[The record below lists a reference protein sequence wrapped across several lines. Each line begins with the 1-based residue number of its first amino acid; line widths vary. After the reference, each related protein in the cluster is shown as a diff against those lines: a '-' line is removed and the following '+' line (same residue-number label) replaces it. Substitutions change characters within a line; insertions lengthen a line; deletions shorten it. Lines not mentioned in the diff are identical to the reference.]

1 MIETNDKTGA
11 TTQQAPGGTARAWLL
26 ATRPKTLPAAVAPVL
41 VGVALAIRDGGF
53 RLLPALAALAGALL
67 LQISVNLAND
77 YFDYH
82 RGVDTADRLGPVRV
96 TQSGLLPPERV
107 RQGMILTFALAAIA
121 GLYLIAVGGWPIL
134 VIGVAS
140 ILAALAYSGGPFP
153 LGSHAL
159 GDLFVFI
166 FFGLV
171 AVGGTYYVQVGAL
184 TPFVLL
190 AAAPPGLLITGILV
204 VNNLRDIEGD
214 ARAGKHTLAVLL
226 GDRGTRAEYVL
237 LAAVA
242 YLIPAALWLTGRASP
257 WILLPWL
264 TLPLT
269 LRQAKRILRG
279 LSGRPLNDVLA
290 ATAQIALLFSLL
302 FALGLILP

>member
-1 MIETNDKTGA
+1 MITA
-11 TTQQAPGGTARAWLL
+11 AQAWVL

-53 RLLPALAALAGALL
+53 RFWPALAALAGALL
-67 LQISVNLAND
+67 LQIGVNLAND
-77 YFDYH
+77 YYDYQ
-82 RGVDTADRLGPVRV
+82 RGVDTAERLGPVRV
-96 TQSGLLPPERV
+96 TQSGLLRPEQV
-107 RQGMILTFALAAIA
+107 RRGMIAVFALAALA

-153 LGSHAL
+153 LGSHGL

-171 AVGGTYYVQVGAL
+171 AVGGTYYVQTRTI

-190 AAAPPGLLITGILV
+190 AATPAGLLITDILV
-204 VNNLRDIEGD
+204 VNNLRDIESD
-214 ARAGKHTLAVLL
+214 ARAGKHTFAVLL
-226 GDRGTRAEYVL
+226 GNRGTRAEYVL

-242 YLIPAALWLTGRASP
+242 YLIPLALWLAGQASA
-257 WILLPWL
+257 WVMLPWL
-264 TLPLT
+264 TLPLMA
-269 LRQAKRILRG
+269 RQAQRIVGG
-279 LSGRPLNDVLA
+279 LSGRPLNKVLA

-302 FALGLILP
+302 FALGLVL